1 VMQKIHWPTGIM
13 PKAFDSIFDFN
24 ITKGVLNVLIKP
36 DGQTAYVRQPGGYH
50 FVTRDFFFKNID

>member
-1 VMQKIHWPTGIM
+1 MNIPQ
-13 PKAFDSIFDFN
+13 SIPDHI

-36 DGQTAYVRQPGGYH
+36 DGQAVYVRQPGGYH

>member
-1 VMQKIHWPTGIM
+1 MNIPQ
-13 PKAFDSIFDFN
+13 SIPDHI
-24 ITKGVLNVLIKP
+24 ITKVVLNVLIKP